1 MWQLGLERK
10 DARDLTYYYVGGNGH
25 RLETMLF
32 FKPTMTP
39 TPLRSGRRGLPR
51 VYKVML
57 PESYYLVDI
66 NINLLTYGLC
76 T

>member
-39 TPLRSGRRGLPR
+39 TPLRSAWAARAAAGVQSDASR
-51 VYKVML
+51 K
-57 PESYYLVDI
+57 
-66 NINLLTYGLC
+66 LLFGGY
-76 T
+76 

>member
-32 FKPTMTP
+32 FKPT
-39 TPLRSGRRGLPR
+39 PLWSARAARAAAGVQSDASR
-51 VYKVML
+51 K
-57 PESYYLVDI
+57 
-66 NINLLTYGLC
+66 LLFGGY
-76 T
+76 